1 MDGQF
6 PASQPGAQTTPQP
19 ASQPAE
25 PSVQPKP
32 ISKGKPKVLII
43 VIIALLVIAGLVY
56 YFVFNKKPQPS
67 IPKTQDSQQTPPETS
82 QPVRGVQLSNVAMT
96 KIDPKKGNY
105 LVDPKGMTLYIF
117 DKDELG
123 KSNCSDTC
131 LTNWP
136 IFESP
141 QAPPENLEGGF
152 GIIKSTDGK
161 YMYTYKGK
169 PLYYYIQDKQQDDT
183 TGDGVGGVWHLAKP

>member
-1 MDGQF
+1 MDEQF
-6 PASQPGAQTTPQP
+6 PTSQPGAQTTPQP
-19 ASQPAE
+19 ASQPTE

-56 YFVFNKKPQPS
+56 YFVFNKKLQPS
-67 IPKTQDSQQTPPETS
+67 ITKTQDSQQAPIETS
-82 QPVRGVQLSNVAMT
+82 QPVHGNQLSNVAMT
-96 KIDPKKGNY
+96 KIDPKKGNH
-105 LVDPKGMTLYIF
+105 LVDPKGMTLYVF
-117 DKDELG
+117 DKDTPG
-123 KSNCSDTC
+123 KSSCSDEC
-131 LTNWP
+131 LASWP

-141 QAPPENLEGGF
+141 EAPPENLEGDL

-169 PLYYYIQDKQQDDT
+169 PLYYYAQDQQPGDT
-183 TGDGVGGVWHLAKP
+183 KGDGINGVWHLAKL